1 MPDAN
6 RRRTTYRT
14 FRFVRPTRVVRSPE
28 DTIAVWRPRLRQ
40 YAFATA
46 GWLLIAIVFAMTGG
60 GALVVGLSLA
70 AAVLSAAV
78 TVKAAVLVRRNEG
91 GVR

>member
-14 FRFVRPTRVVRSPE
+14 FRLVRPTRVVRSPE
-28 DTIAVWRPRLRQ
+28 ETIAVWRPRLRQ
-40 YAFATA
+40 YAIAAA
-46 GWLLIAIVFAMTGG
+46 GWLVIAIVFAMTGG

-70 AAVLSAAV
+70 AAVLSGMV
-78 TVKAAVLVRRNEG
+78 TVKAAVLVRRNG
-91 GVR
+91 SAIG